1 MSEKMRETVAR
12 WLCPQL
18 AEKADRY
25 TSLIGR
31 MSDNYWWLGEFPDAQ
46 DTVRHYLD
54 SEHNRWRSI
63 GLPPRGNL
71 PDDINGFREH
81 LRRQSANRA
90 ALRTEDR

>member
-1 MSEKMRETVAR
+1 MSEKMRETIAR

-31 MSDNYWWLGEFPDAQ
+31 MHYDYWWLGEFPDAT
-46 DTVRHYLD
+46 DTIQHYLD

-63 GLPPRGNL
+63 GEPARGSL
-71 PDDINGFREH
+71 PDDIDGFREH
-81 LRRQSANRA
+81 LRRRRS
-90 ALRTEDR
+90 ALRTGDR